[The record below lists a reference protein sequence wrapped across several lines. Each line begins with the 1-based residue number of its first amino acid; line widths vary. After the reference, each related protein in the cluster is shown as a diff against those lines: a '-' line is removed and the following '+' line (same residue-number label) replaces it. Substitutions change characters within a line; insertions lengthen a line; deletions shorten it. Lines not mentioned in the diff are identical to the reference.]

1 VEHKDRPSI
10 ESVFRDANRKHP
22 DEWEDDTSFPP
33 VNGVRVQRR
42 KKKGP
47 DWIKGVARQSSFGFV
62 LLELDTQ
69 IQHSSEARE
78 EPWGSVLSKLQANVE
93 AVDASWE
100 RLRPQFARFSQGK
113 CSCGPIRDMSRTGL
127 VVAIGRLVLD
137 ADALP
142 STGVAIDPV
151 PALGSSSSGE
161 RQVNH
166 LIRRRVLEAL
176 GPFLVDLDL
185 DLRHEL
191 DQVAA
196 LGDELYMPGSLRGRG
211 EQSSTV
217 PSDNSES
224 VVETDDPQVDV
235 NMLVRDGKVW
245 TLRYSGRRVPLQD
258 LKGLRYIQKLVA
270 SPHDPISVTDLVG
283 SMPADQSVQECQD
296 DEAIRAI
303 KAEYEELEEDLV
315 EAQENADE
323 SRIGSLQQAIEELKA
338 TALQSARSAK
348 RNLSSTADLPRN
360 AVGQAIKTALRAI
373 QEVHPEAH
381 EHLKVSIT
389 SPFGS
394 APSYKPPKDCVWQV
408 NL

>member
-1 VEHKDRPSI
+1 VAIQDHREEDRVALQEASAGIAGALRALVGVFEERMAPRFNVVETLGADGVLVEHKDRPSI

-258 LKGLRYIQKLVA
+258 LKGAPVH
-270 SPHDPISVTDLVG
+270 S
-283 SMPADQSVQECQD
+283 
-296 DEAIRAI
+296 EAGG
-303 KAEYEELEEDLV
+303 EP
-315 EAQENADE
+315 
-323 SRIGSLQQAIEELKA
+323 
-338 TALQSARSAK
+338 ARSDQRHGSGWKHAGG
-348 RNLSSTADLPRN
+348 SVGAGVPRRRGDKGN
-360 AVGQAIKTALRAI
+360 QG
-373 QEVHPEAH
+373 
-381 EHLKVSIT
+381 
-389 SPFGS
+389 
-394 APSYKPPKDCVWQV
+394 
-408 NL
+408 